1 MSDWVGILLIVVLLV
16 AVVVLVV
23 VLFTQ
28 WQEQEQK
35 QKRAS
40 EELPVLT
47 PEPEPVVSPVVKRRI
62 VLRKPSAVNGKFQKR
77 QVTGTTVKRKQILG
91 NTQKTTTPITTD
103 WFEIVPQSGKKIKAR
118 EVKID
123 LDEIHKLTGIPIRDC
138 PCGKCEEMRANV
150 GS

>member
-1 MSDWVGILLIVVLLV
+1 MSDWLGILLIVVLLV
-16 AVVVLVV
+16 AAVVLAAVW
-23 VLFTQ
+23 FTQ

-47 PEPEPVVSPVVKRRI
+47 PEPVVSPVVKRRI

-77 QVTGTTVKRKQILG
+77 QVTGTTIKRKQILG

>member
-1 MSDWVGILLIVVLLV
+1 MSDWVGILLIVILLV
-16 AVVVLVV
+16 AVIVLAV

-40 EELPVLT
+40 EEF
-47 PEPEPVVSPVVKRRI
+47 PVVTPAPLVTPVVKPRI
-62 VLRKPSAVNGKFQKR
+62 VLRRQPAANGKFKKR
-77 QVTGTTVKRKQILG
+77 PIARTPIKRKQILG
-91 NTQKTTTPITTD
+91 NTQKTTTPKTTD
-103 WFEIVPQSGKKIKAR
+103 WFETTKPGKKIKAR

-123 LDEIHKLTGIPIRDC
+123 LDEIHRVTGIPIRQC
-138 PCGKCEEMRANV
+138 PCAKCEEMRANV